1 MIRYRFLPAF
11 FICFFAL
18 CATAQNSN
26 NTFKAPD
33 IIPKSPE
40 AASLGRY
47 GEVPV
52 GEYTGAA
59 NISVPLH
66 TVRGGKLEFPI
77 NLTYNSTGIRVTQ
90 EATWVGLGWD
100 LSAAGI
106 TYEPV
111 GGNDQLYVLD
121 RPWNN
126 WKQLIDYVNPSKF
139 GPMVQREDVA
149 FWCLHPTSQMGDD
162 AGSVIYQAQAEGP
175 RDLFNVNCLGLSFKF
190 YIDPATNKAKVYGDK
205 NNYKVEMIDNNL
217 NTGFKITDNSG
228 IKYSFRSIEYANVP
242 GGNVVNAWY
251 ITEIRRP
258 DGDVMAFRYST
269 FNTLK
274 PIAALSEQS
283 MGSSPVPDIYFEG
296 KTVMPSIAVQ
306 NQYLTEI
313 ESATELVQF
322 TLGGDRLDLGEAK
335 KLDTITITDKF
346 SGRKK
351 SYSFEYG
358 YFEGELVGGN
368 YLDGTG
374 YSSDINYLKK
384 RLKLLSITER
394 DESSNANRKYAF
406 AYNEEKAL
414 PYKTSFAFD
423 HWGDRKSVV

>member
-1 MIRYRFLPAF
+1 
-11 FICFFAL
+11 
-18 CATAQNSN
+18 
-26 NTFKAPD
+26 
-33 IIPKSPE
+33 
-40 AASLGRY
+40 
-47 GEVPV
+47 
-52 GEYTGAA
+52 
-59 NISVPLH
+59 
-66 TVRGGKLEFPI
+66 
-77 NLTYNSTGIRVTQ
+77 IRVTQ

-258 DGDVMAFRYST
+258 D
-269 FNTLK
+269 
-274 PIAALSEQS
+274 
-283 MGSSPVPDIYFEG
+283 
-296 KTVMPSIAVQ
+296 
-306 NQYLTEI
+306 
-313 ESATELVQF
+313 
-322 TLGGDRLDLGEAK
+322 
-335 KLDTITITDKF
+335 
-346 SGRKK
+346 
-351 SYSFEYG
+351 
-358 YFEGELVGGN
+358 
-368 YLDGTG
+368 
-374 YSSDINYLKK
+374 
-384 RLKLLSITER
+384 
-394 DESSNANRKYAF
+394 
-406 AYNEEKAL
+406 
-414 PYKTSFAFD
+414 
-423 HWGDRKSVV
+423 